1 MQKKQSKSL
10 RRNIGKIWKIWQGR
24 NMRKKYLEEE
34 SCQEDLQQENYS
46 DGQTRDM
53 TKNTGED
60 WRRIGDGGRESNET
74 MRIDEESMEIW
85 PNEVC
90 DTSTILMVS
99 TAPKSP

>member
-1 MQKKQSKSL
+1 
-10 RRNIGKIWKIWQGR
+10 
-24 NMRKKYLEEE
+24 
-34 SCQEDLQQENYS
+34 
-46 DGQTRDM
+46 M

-90 DTSTILMVS
+90 DTSTILIVS